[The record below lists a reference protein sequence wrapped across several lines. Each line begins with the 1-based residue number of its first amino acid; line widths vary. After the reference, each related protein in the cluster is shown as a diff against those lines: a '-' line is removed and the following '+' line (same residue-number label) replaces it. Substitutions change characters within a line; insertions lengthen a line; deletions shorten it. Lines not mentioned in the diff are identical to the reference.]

1 MKHDLVDRE
10 KATRDMSELL
20 SESSTPWIVLSGSS
34 NIGKTKFA
42 KKIASMYKDSVFCEP
57 TYLALYTEAFVYAIL
72 FSHGRMLE
80 EIVREFAGQD
90 ASAQEI
96 FKSMGIKYVSSL
108 KKSQLKTV
116 INLFIRSDIS
126 SGLYTFAHYLGE
138 AISPDVKCVFL
149 DDFHRCDLDSYN
161 WILEFWNTLK
171 EPPPTVIAICNF
183 DLIWES
189 SKVRNTF
196 CGFNS
201 PVSVERF
208 DSETAFYEILKEH
221 LIFEN
226 EINLEAVAQ
235 KLFALYDGQSR
246 LLFETIKLAESK
258 MESTKENENVTQIL
272 KIAQQLLVR
281 SFDEF
286 DKVHLLVLR
295 LLAHSPVPITKSCII
310 DTLELVEPIASNII
324 NKLYSSS
331 FINQTVDKISG
342 KTVYFVTD
350 DFLSEIIVEGC
361 TTKERLFFET
371 KVYRA
376 IQRQQIRASLE
387 QTMDL
392 AIRLNEEQDALGLLV
407 QFVDCP
413 LNVVTSEKKA
423 QYIDKL
429 LNTIDFVPDQL
440 ASIDFA
446 QLLYI
451 FGYYQS
457 AEKIANICVLK
468 TDTPKFEDLLL
479 LGDVQHVLLS
489 PKASQTYR
497 QASDIQGISTSDRL
511 KALNREIMALNQEHQ
526 EELAK
531 ELYVSAFAQYENTWC
546 AGLVELYRNS
556 NNSFYYNEAMEY
568 TLRGFLLAR
577 ELGEELEMY
586 KCLHNICMLQLQYG
600 HYNQPIAD
608 ERLGF
613 EPTFEYILDYFSKHP
628 EYRHE
633 QAYPLLDL
641 GTAKMFEYVQSHD
654 SRCLAIAKKYYSSAQ
669 LYAKS
674 FYAQHIAE
682 TGLLI
687 VNSYQYAK
695 THTVF
700 VQNSRQ
706 GQFNRYLQKK
716 GSVEDFR
723 VHRKILLTLALSA
736 IITEDIQEAADYL
749 ILAHPYI
756 VGPETIRYNRLCQRA
771 HCQSY
776 EKEPVSLIG
785 KNEVYYGSDEFVP
798 WLISL
803 CH

>member
-1 MKHDLVDRE
+1 MKNDLVDRE

-20 SESSTPWIVLSGSS
+20 SENSTPWIVLSGSS
-34 NIGKTKFA
+34 NIGKTEFA
-42 KKIASMYKDSVFCEP
+42 KKVASLYKDSIFCEP
-57 TYLALYTEAFVYAIL
+57 KYLTSYTEAFVYAIL

-90 ASAQEI
+90 ASAQQI
-96 FKSMGIKYVSSL
+96 YKSLGIKYVSSL
-108 KKSQLKTV
+108 KKTQLKTV
-116 INLFIRSDIS
+116 INLFIQSDVS
-126 SGLYTFAHYLGE
+126 SGLYTFAHYLSE
-138 AISPDVKCVFL
+138 AISSDVKCIFL

-161 WILEFWNTLK
+161 WILEFWNTLN
-171 EPPPTVIAICNF
+171 EPQPTVIAICNF
-183 DLIWES
+183 DLNWES

-196 CGFNS
+196 CGFDS

-208 DSETAFYEILKEH
+208 DSETAFYDILKEYF
-221 LIFEN
+221 IFEN
-226 EINLEAVAQ
+226 EINLETVAQ
-235 KLFALYDGQSR
+235 KLFTLYDGQSR
-246 LLFETIKLAESK
+246 LLFETIKLAEGK
-258 MESTKENENVTQIL
+258 IEPTREKENVTQIL
-272 KIAQQLLVR
+272 KIAQQLIVR
-281 SFDEF
+281 NFDEF
-286 DKVHLLVLR
+286 DRVHLLVLR
-295 LLAHSPVPITKSCII
+295 LLAHSPVPITKACII

-324 NKLYSSS
+324 NKLYSSN
-331 FINQTVDKISG
+331 FINQEVDKISG

-350 DFLSEIIVEGC
+350 DFLSKIIVEGC
-361 TTKERLFFET
+361 GIKERLFFET

-387 QTMDL
+387 QTMEL
-392 AIRLNEEQDALGLLV
+392 AFCLNEEQDALDLLL
-407 QFVDCP
+407 QYVDCP
-413 LNVVTSEKKA
+413 LNVVASEKKA

-429 LNTIDFVPDQL
+429 INSIDSVPGQL
-440 ASIDFA
+440 ASIDVA
-446 QLLYI
+446 QLLYS

-468 TDTPKFEDLLL
+468 TDTPEFENLLL
-479 LGDVQHVLLS
+479 LGDIQHVLLS
-489 PKASQTYR
+489 PKASQTYK
-497 QASDIQGISTSDRL
+497 QASNIQGISTSDRL
-511 KALNREIMALNQEHQ
+511 KALNREIMALNQEHR

-531 ELYVSAFAQYENTWC
+531 ELYVRAFVQYEDIRC

-556 NNSFYYNEAMEY
+556 NNSFDYNEAIEY

-586 KCLHNICMLQLQYG
+586 KCLHNICMLRLQYG
-600 HYNQPIAD
+600 YYNQPIAD
-608 ERLGF
+608 TRLGF
-613 EPTFEYILDYFSKHP
+613 EPAFEHILNYFSKHP

-654 SRCLAIAKKYYSSAQ
+654 DLCLSIAKKYYSSAQ

-695 THTVF
+695 THASF
-700 VQNSRQ
+700 VKRSRQ
-706 GQFNRYLQKK
+706 GQFDRYLQKK
-716 GSVEDFR
+716 DSVEDFR

-736 IITEDIQEAADYL
+736 IITEDIQDAADYL
-749 ILAHPYI
+749 VLAHPYI
-756 VGPETIRYNRLCQRA
+756 TGPETIRYNKLCQRA
-771 HCQSY
+771 HCQSF
-776 EKEPVSLIG
+776 KKKPVSLLG
-785 KNEVYYGSDEFVP
+785 KNEIYYGSDEFVP

>member
-1 MKHDLVDRE
+1 MNHDLVDRE
-10 KATRDMSELL
+10 KATKDMDELL
-20 SESSTPWIVLSGSS
+20 SENSTPWIVLSGSS
-34 NIGKTKFA
+34 NIGKTEFA
-42 KKIASMYKDSVFCEP
+42 KKIADMYKDSVFCEP
-57 TYLALYTEAFVYAIL
+57 KYLASYTEAFVYAIQ
-72 FSHGRMLE
+72 FSHGRTLE

-90 ASAQEI
+90 ASAQETY
-96 FKSMGIKYVSSL
+96 KSLGVKYVSSL
-108 KKSQLKTV
+108 RKTQLKTV

-138 AISPDVKCVFL
+138 AISPDVKCIFL

-171 EPPPTVIAICNF
+171 EPPPTIIAICNF
-183 DLIWES
+183 DLNWES

-208 DSETAFYEILKEH
+208 DSETAFYEVLKEH
-221 LIFEN
+221 FTFEN
-226 EINLEAVAQ
+226 EINLEMVAR
-235 KLFALYDGQSR
+235 KLFTLYDGQSR
-246 LLFETIKLAESK
+246 LLFETIKLVERK
-258 MESTKENENVTQIL
+258 MDSTGENEKVTQIL

-281 SFDEF
+281 NFDEF
-286 DKVHLLVLR
+286 DRVHLLVLR
-295 LLAHSPVPITKSCII
+295 LLAHSPVPITKACII
-310 DTLELVEPIASNII
+310 DMLELIEPIASNII
-324 NKLYSSS
+324 NKLYSSN
-331 FINQTVDKISG
+331 FINQAVDKSSG
-342 KTVYFVTD
+342 KTVYFITD
-350 DFLSEIIVEGC
+350 DFLSEIIKEGC
-361 TTKERLFFET
+361 AAREQLFFDT

-376 IQRQQIRASLE
+376 IQKQQISASLE
-387 QTMDL
+387 QTIEL
-392 AIRLNEEQDALGLLV
+392 AIRINEEQDAVDLLLQYV
-407 QFVDCP
+407 NCP
-413 LNVVTSEKKA
+413 LDVVVSEKKA

-429 LNTIDFVPDQL
+429 LNTIDSVPDQL
-440 ASIDFA
+440 ALIDVA
-446 QLLYI
+446 QLLYT

-457 AEKIANICVLK
+457 AEKVASTLVLR
-468 TDTPKFEDLLL
+468 TDALEFENLLL
-479 LGDVQHVLLS
+479 LGDIQHVLLS
-489 PKASQTYR
+489 PEASQTYR

-511 KALNREIMALNQEHQ
+511 KALNRQIMALNQEHQ

-531 ELYVSAFAQYENTWC
+531 ELYVSTFAQYENARC
-546 AGLVELYRNS
+546 VGLVELYRNS
-556 NNSFYYNEAMEY
+556 NNSFNYNEAMEY

-586 KCLHNICMLQLQYG
+586 KCLHNICMLRLQYG
-600 HYNQPIAD
+600 YYNQPLAD
-608 ERLGF
+608 KRLGF
-613 EPTFEYILDYFSKHP
+613 EPTFEYILKYFSKHP

-654 SRCLAIAKKYYSSAQ
+654 VQCLAKAKKYYSSAQ

-695 THTVF
+695 THTAF

-706 GQFNRYLQKK
+706 DQFNRYLQKK
-716 GSVEDFR
+716 DTIEDFR

-736 IITEDIQEAADYL
+736 IITEDIHDAADYL
-749 ILAHPYI
+749 IRAYPYI
-756 VGPETIRYNRLCQRA
+756 TGPETIRYNILCQKA

-776 EKEPVSLIG
+776 EKNPVSLLG
-785 KNEVYYGSDEFVP
+785 KNEIYYGSDEFVP